1 MADADERGTPLGRPK
16 DDEAPPQRV
25 SPITVPDEDPSLPT
39 PDDSQPAL
47 VRDAFREF
55 GFACSAES
63 RWIERSLRLQRQIVQ
78 GSTHSRYRNHR
89 YAAALLLWSRID
101 AAALEI
107 WRLVAWANYAPV
119 PPLIRAVL
127 EWLGAQQAI
136 VGSEFEEF
144 EEYLRGFAGHDAEQA
159 AVEWG
164 MGQYM
169 AGQQLAMAE
178 ELGAVYR
185 AAAELARPHFGA
197 SMLATASE
205 SNRQRV
211 LVHWGDR
218 SFHLGWAQLLTG
230 WLMVLL
236 GRQSRFAVGR
246 GLFAVDAEQR
256 QTFQTLTREAET
268 ILARRDRCRVEWV
281 KREGRQRLLVSG
293 FRRQP
298 SGAPQRILL

>member
-1 MADADERGTPLGRPK
+1 MGPA
-16 DDEAPPQRV
+16 PQRV
-25 SPITVPDEDPSLPT
+25 SPITAPEEDPALPA
-39 PDDSQPAL
+39 PDASQPTL

-55 GFACSAES
+55 GFACGVES
-63 RWIERSLRLQRQIVQ
+63 RWIARSLTLQRDIVRASQ
-78 GSTHSRYRNHR
+78 GSRYRNHR
-89 YAAALLLWSRID
+89 YTASLLLWSRID
-101 AAALEI
+101 AVALEV
-107 WRLVAWANYAPV
+107 WRMIAWANYAPV
-119 PPLIRAVL
+119 PPLMRAAL
-127 EWLGAQQAI
+127 EWLGAEQAI

-144 EEYLRGFAGHDAEQA
+144 EAYLHDFAQHDAAHA
-159 AVEWG
+159 AVDLG

-169 AGQQLAMAE
+169 AGQQLAMSA
-178 ELGAVYR
+178 ELGDVYR

-197 SMLATASE
+197 SMLVTAAE

-246 GLFAVDAEQR
+246 GLFAVEATQR
-256 QTFQTLTREAET
+256 ESFQALTREAGA
-268 ILARRDRCRVEWV
+268 ILAAQDRCRAEWV
-281 KREGRQRLLVSG
+281 QAEDGGQRLLIHG

-298 SGAPQRILL
+298 SGAPQRLIL